1 MNHLTSSD
9 NIKLTAARFV
19 SSKLDDNRIDPYID
33 ECEQINIK
41 SQIGESLFIDL
52 VDYVNAED
60 KSGYPVEYDTLLN
73 GGTYEAEICG
83 SNYKRQLNGLVK
95 SLNYYVWSKIVK
107 NNNYTVTRYATV
119 TKVDDYSKNAELKE
133 RLVLEKDA
141 LTVADKYLM
150 ECIDYLKAKSDKFP
164 LFNISGSKP
173 KFNNRLNIKII
184 GD

>member
-1 MNHLTSSD
+1 M
-9 NIKLTAARFV
+9 
-19 SSKLDDNRIDPYID
+19 
-33 ECEQINIK
+33 
-41 SQIGESLFIDL
+41 
-52 VDYVNAED
+52 
-60 KSGYPVEYDTLLN
+60 
-73 GGTYEAEICG
+73 
-83 SNYKRQLNGLVK
+83 
-95 SLNYYVWSKIVK
+95 K